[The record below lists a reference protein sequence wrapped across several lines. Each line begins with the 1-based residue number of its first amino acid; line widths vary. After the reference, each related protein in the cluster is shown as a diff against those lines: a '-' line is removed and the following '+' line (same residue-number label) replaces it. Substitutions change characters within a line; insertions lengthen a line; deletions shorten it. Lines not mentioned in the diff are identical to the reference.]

1 MKVVE
6 GLAKDDLLVLTL
18 GFVRSAVPSV
28 QVLHQ
33 LQAFGMIT
41 RRRDGAKGSLVEEKV
56 LEPAEEKVPD
66 DEAAKEVAPIG
77 RHRSCLPAP

>member
-6 GLAKDDLLVLTL
+6 GLPKDDFLVLTL
-18 GFVRSAVPSV
+18 GFVRSVVLSV

-33 LQAFGMIT
+33 LQAFGTIT

-56 LEPAEEKVPD
+56 PKPAEEKVLD
-66 DEAAKEVAPIG
+66 DEAAKEVAPVG
-77 RHRSCLPAP
+77 RHRSRLPAP